1 MATNSSQYSSAQI
14 RTQIRKALSGSK
26 SAQIQIEGPLSESEV
41 EQLRKETARIARD
54 EMRAFARK
62 RLRKLLT

>member
-1 MATNSSQYSSAQI
+1 MSTNAPQYSSAQI

-26 SAQIQIEGPLSESEV
+26 SAQIELEGPVSEKEV
-41 EQLRKETARIARD
+41 EQLRKEIARIAKD
-54 EMRAFARK
+54 EMRALVRK